1 MELEKFKSETKKKL
15 QVTFIHDE
23 FEDISEFNVKIEG
36 MKIDIGI
43 IWNKMFV
50 DEFNLCW
57 NNFIIEVAIEN
68 GPKSLVI
75 LTKKAEIMLLKQLE
89 QLFTI
94 NIMYQNQQLMHW
106 ILKLELL
113 ESKILLPTYEVLYQ
127 RKVYETSSEKCVRC
141 NEETEAWDHI
151 RKCMKNKFILFDLW
165 KDVVNAL
172 IEEKDK

>member
-43 IWNKMFV
+43 IWNNMFV
-50 DEFNLCW
+50 DKFNLCW

-75 LTKKAEIMLLKQLE
+75 LTNKAEIMLLKQLE

-94 NIMYQNQQLMHW
+94 NI
-106 ILKLELL
+106 KLL

-151 RKCMKNKFILFDLW
+151 RECMKNKFILFDLW

>member
-15 QVTFIHDE
+15 QVTFIYDE

-36 MKIDIGI
+36 MKIVIGI
-43 IWNKMFV
+43 IWNNMFV

-75 LTKKAEIMLLKQLE
+75 LTNKAEIMLLKQLE

-94 NIMYQNQQLMHW
+94 NISFN
-106 ILKLELL
+106 I
-113 ESKILLPTYEVLYQ
+113 
-127 RKVYETSSEKCVRC
+127 
-141 NEETEAWDHI
+141 N
-151 RKCMKNKFILFDLW
+151 
-165 KDVVNAL
+165 
-172 IEEKDK
+172 

>member
-1 MELEKFKSETKKKL
+1 
-15 QVTFIHDE
+15 
-23 FEDISEFNVKIEG
+23 

-94 NIMYQNQQLMHW
+94 NISFN
-106 ILKLELL
+106 I
-113 ESKILLPTYEVLYQ
+113 
-127 RKVYETSSEKCVRC
+127 
-141 NEETEAWDHI
+141 N
-151 RKCMKNKFILFDLW
+151 
-165 KDVVNAL
+165 
-172 IEEKDK
+172 

>member
-15 QVTFIHDE
+15 QVNFIHDE
-23 FEDISEFNVKIEG
+23 FEDISKFNVKIEG

-43 IWNKMFV
+43 IWNNMLV

-57 NNFIIEVAIEN
+57 NNFIIEGCYRKWA
-68 GPKSLVI
+68 KDL
-75 LTKKAEIMLLKQLE
+75 
-89 QLFTI
+89 
-94 NIMYQNQQLMHW
+94 MYQNQQLMHW

-127 RKVYETSSEKCVRC
+127 RKVYETSSEECVSC

-151 RKCMKNKFILFDLW
+151 RKCMKNKFVLFDLW
-165 KDVVNAL
+165 RCS
-172 IEEKDK
+172 

>member
-1 MELEKFKSETKKKL
+1 
-15 QVTFIHDE
+15 
-23 FEDISEFNVKIEG
+23 
-36 MKIDIGI
+36 
-43 IWNKMFV
+43 
-50 DEFNLCW
+50 
-57 NNFIIEVAIEN
+57 
-68 GPKSLVI
+68 
-75 LTKKAEIMLLKQLE
+75 
-89 QLFTI
+89 
-94 NIMYQNQQLMHW
+94 MYQNQQLMHW